1 MVLHKHGEYLYNQV
15 QMILQKR
22 SEDLLERLG
31 WRGPPL
37 PSPNSLNSSSA
48 RLKHRHALQ
57 GGAEYGRDVPPRA
70 QEAVGGLQARPRGAN
85 PPRFLQRRERS
96 SQPSGMLRCLLVL
109 LSSIRLAGFGFALPA
124 LPAAER
130 ENRGRRVWRCLPS
143 CAEPMAAPAR
153 CSPRSSFQK
162 RRATIVSGGIP
173 QCILGDARFRRRWCA
188 TSSCT
193 WTGPSSSRTTSAP
206 LLPRARAPVHRH
218 RLRASPRAKSAA
230 RPPSHGGG
238 TCGGEAR
245 TGKFES
251 ALDCGRG
258 RRGCAVGMS
267 GCGLWGVRGTGGW
280 RDGPAGGAAGGRCTT
295 SGWRPLAS
303 TACAPRGAGQRG
315 GGVGRDRFRAE
326 GCGRAVD
333 GAACGGPPC
342 AARDLG

>member
-173 QCILGDARFRRRWCA
+173 QCILGDARGAGADGARHPHVHGPDLRQAEQQVR
-188 TSSCT
+188 
-193 WTGPSSSRTTSAP
+193 PSS
-206 LLPRARAPVHRH
+206 RAPAR
-218 RLRASPRAKSAA
+218 PSAA
-230 RPPSHGGG
+230 I
-238 TCGGEAR
+238 
-245 TGKFES
+245 
-251 ALDCGRG
+251 
-258 RRGCAVGMS
+258 
-267 GCGLWGVRGTGGW
+267 
-280 RDGPAGGAAGGRCTT
+280 
-295 SGWRPLAS
+295 
-303 TACAPRGAGQRG
+303 
-315 GGVGRDRFRAE
+315 
-326 GCGRAVD
+326 GCGRHPERRVRRGRPATAEGRAVARRAQGSWRALLTAE
-333 GAACGGPPC
+333 GAARLCCRYVRLRLVGG
-342 AARDLG
+342 AGDRRVA